1 MDIINVIDLP
11 NGDCLIDFVVDD
23 EEAKLLIEYA
33 VLDLLKKA
41 VEKGWKT
48 DESGRD

>member
-1 MDIINVIDLP
+1 MEIIDIRDLP
-11 NGDCLIDFVVDD
+11 NGDCLIDFEVDE

-48 DESGRD
+48 DESG